1 LADHPRIWLAIA
13 GGLNTDMEQQI
24 RQTIDILEA
33 TTRPAKLET
42 TPLPYGPG
50 DLHPVMSKATIDYHF
65 EHLAKGYAKRY
76 NSGEGNANFNRA
88 GSFLHNK
95 FFPQLKAPKGANR
108 PRGAVAE
115 LIDEKFGSYEDF
127 KEAFKEAAMKIQG
140 SGWVYL
146 STSGDIKT
154 IPNHQ
159 VRTDICVLV
168 DWWEHAW
175 ALDYQSDKE
184 QYLNNIWKIIDWE
197 VCNERL

>member
-1 LADHPRIWLAIA
+1 MTMHHS
-13 GGLNTDMEQQI
+13 I
-24 RQTIDILEA
+24 RQDLDLLEA
-33 TTRPAKLET
+33 STRPAKLET
-42 TPLPYGPG
+42 TPLPYTEK
-50 DLHPVMSKATIDYHF
+50 DLEPVMSRATINYHY

-76 NSGEGNANFNRA
+76 NAEEGNANFNRA

-95 FFPQLKAPKGANR
+95 FFPQLRAPKGANR
-108 PRGAVAE
+108 PRGAVLE
-115 LIDEKFGSYEDF
+115 LIETHFKTYEDF
-127 KEAFKEAAMKIQG
+127 KEAFKIEAMKIQG

-146 STSGDIKT
+146 STSGTIKT
-154 IPNHQ
+154 IANHA

-184 QYLNNIWKIIDWE
+184 KYLDNIWKIINWD

>member
-1 LADHPRIWLAIA
+1 MHDH
-13 GGLNTDMEQQI
+13 I
-24 RQTIDILEA
+24 RHDLDLLEA

-42 TPLPYGPG
+42 TPLPYGER
-50 DLHPVMSKATIDYHF
+50 DLDPVLSKDSIVYHY

-76 NSGEGNANFNRA
+76 NAGEGNADFNRA

-95 FFPQLKAPKGANR
+95 FFPQLRPPKGRNLPKGA
-108 PRGAVAE
+108 VLT
-115 LIDEKFGSYEDF
+115 LIEDKYKDFDTF
-127 KEAFKEAAMKIQG
+127 KEEFRAAAMKIQG

-146 STSGDIKT
+146 STGGDIKT

-168 DWWEHAW
+168 DWWEHVW
-175 ALDYQSDKE
+175 ALDYQWDKE
-184 QYLNNIWKIIDWE
+184 RYLDNIWRIINWD

>member
-1 LADHPRIWLAIA
+1 MHHS
-13 GGLNTDMEQQI
+13 I
-24 RQTIDILEA
+24 RQDLDLLEA
-33 TTRPAKLET
+33 STRPAKLET
-42 TPLPYGPG
+42 TPLPYTEK
-50 DLHPVMSKATIDYHF
+50 DLEPVMSRATINYHY

-76 NSGEGNANFNRA
+76 NADEGNANFNRA

-95 FFPQLKAPKGANR
+95 FFPQLRAPKGANR
-108 PRGAVAE
+108 PRGAVLE
-115 LIDEKFGSYEDF
+115 LIETHFKTWEDF
-127 KEAFKEAAMKIQG
+127 KEAFKIEAMKIQG

-146 STSGDIKT
+146 STSGAIKT
-154 IPNHQ
+154 IANHA

-184 QYLNNIWKIIDWE
+184 KYLDNIWKIINWD

>member
-1 LADHPRIWLAIA
+1 MVMHDS
-13 GGLNTDMEQQI
+13 I
-24 RQTIDILEA
+24 RHDIDLLEA

-42 TPLPYGPG
+42 TPLPYGEK
-50 DLHPVMSKATIDYHF
+50 DLQPVMSADTINYHY

-108 PRGAVAE
+108 PRGPVAE

-127 KEAFKEAAMKIQG
+127 REAFKEAAMQIQG

-184 QYLNNIWKIIDWE
+184 KYLDNIWKIIDWE
-197 VCNERL
+197 VCNDRL

>member
-1 LADHPRIWLAIA
+1 MHDAIRRD
-13 GGLNTDMEQQI
+13 LDL
-24 RQTIDILEA
+24 LEA

-42 TPLPYGPG
+42 TPLPYGEK
-50 DLHPVMSKATIDYHF
+50 DLQPVMSAATIQYHY
-65 EHLAKGYAKRY
+65 EHLARGYAKRY
-76 NSGEGNANFNRA
+76 NAGEGNANFNRA

-95 FFPQLKAPKGANR
+95 FFPQLRPPKGANR

-115 LIDEKFGSYEDF
+115 LIDDKFGTYEDF

-146 STSGDIKT
+146 STAGDIKT

-184 QYLNNIWKIIDWE
+184 KYLDNIWKIIDWE

>member
-1 LADHPRIWLAIA
+1 MDPLPHLREHIELI
-13 GGLNTDMEQQI
+13 
-24 RQTIDILEA
+24 EA

-42 TPLPYGPG
+42 TPLPYAE
-50 DLHPVMSKATIDYHF
+50 DALEPVMSKATIDYHY

-76 NSGEGNANFNRA
+76 NADNTGNSGGTYVKDFNRA
-88 GSFLHNK
+88 GNFLHNK
-95 FFPQLKAPKGANR
+95 FFPQLRPPKGRNLPKGPVLA
-108 PRGAVAE
+108 
-115 LIDEKFGSYEDF
+115 LIEEKFKDF
-127 KEAFKEAAMKIQG
+127 DGFKAAFKEAAMKIQG

-146 STSGDIKT
+146 STGGDIKT

-184 QYLNNIWKIIDWE
+184 RYLDNIWRIIDWD
-197 VCNERL
+197 VCNQRL

>member
-1 LADHPRIWLAIA
+1 MHD
-13 GGLNTDMEQQI
+13 QI
-24 RQTIDILEA
+24 RQDIQILEA

-42 TPLPYGPG
+42 TPLPYGED
-50 DLHPVMSKATIDYHF
+50 DLAPVLSKASIDYHY

-76 NSGEGNANFNRA
+76 NAGEGNADFNRA

-95 FFPQLKAPKGANR
+95 FFPQLRPPKGRNL
-108 PRGAVAE
+108 PRGAVLA
-115 LIDEKFGSYEDF
+115 LIEDKFKDFDTF
-127 KEAFKEAAMKIQG
+127 KEEFKAAAMKIQG

-146 STSGDIKT
+146 STGGDIKT

-168 DWWEHAW
+168 DWWEHVW
-175 ALDYQSDKE
+175 ALDYQWDKE
-184 QYLNNIWKIIDWE
+184 RYLDNIWRIIDWD